1 MALAT
6 AAAIAAIVSGGTA
19 IAQGIGSAVKKRKAK
34 QLEAP
39 EEDPQQRL
47 ELARLKRQQKAFET
61 GAAGKTD
68 QERLMSIL
76 KQQGQNAAR
85 LSGGASGAAI
95 AGGARNTA
103 AIGEVLRKIGGE
115 TRKTG
120 LQAGQ
125 LSSGLI
131 NNMAQRELELG
142 LLKQSK
148 LEAEAAQLSKAAQQ
162 NMQTSISYG
171 MTAGTGEEG
180 FAEGDILAK
189 ILKGKE

>member
-19 IAQGIGSAVKKRKAK
+19 IAQGIGSAVKRRKARL
-34 QLEAP
+34 LEAP

-61 GAAGKTD
+61 GAVSKTD

-95 AGGARNTA
+95 AGGARNAA

-125 LSSGLI
+125 LSSGLM
-131 NNMAQRELELG
+131 NNMVQRELELG
-142 LLKQSK
+142 ILKQSK
-148 LEAEAAQLSKAAQQ
+148 LEAEASQLSKAAQQ
-162 NMQTSISYG
+162 NLQTAITYG
-171 MTAGTGEEG
+171 ITALRENQGEGEGEGEGEE
-180 FAEGDILAK
+180 
-189 ILKGKE
+189 